1 MQVAATLL
9 TMAAVIF
16 LCIVV
21 HIMIN
26 IQKRVA
32 FHKIEKSVAAH
43 LDVEKENAKQ
53 VYINLTSLCA
63 CMHICMCKAFCFIIA
78 IGRSMSLCTLSVSS
92 MH

>member
-1 MQVAATLL
+1 MQGVATLL
-9 TMAAVIF
+9 MMAAVIF
-16 LCIVV
+16 VCIIV

-53 VYINLTSLCA
+53 VMIIILPACVKLWYI
-63 CMHICMCKAFCFIIA
+63 IIA
-78 IGRSMSLCTLSVSS
+78 G
-92 MH
+92 